1 MNIPEEI
8 NKAVQLHM
16 KGQFDEA
23 GALYKKIL
31 SVQPNNPDALHLLGV
46 VCFQTG
52 DLESS
57 EELINKAIE
66 ENPSNPDFHNN
77 LGNTLRNSG
86 KAAQA
91 ELSYRKALELDSK
104 NSDAHANLAIVLR
117 DLRKPDLAIESC
129 QKAIELNPKIPQP
142 YNTLGNLLCEQ
153 MAWEDAEV
161 VYKKAL
167 EIQPFPEAFNNLGN
181 VLKDLGKLDEAVFS
195 YQNAVSLNP
204 NYAEAFNNLGNV
216 LKLLNQLEEAKEA
229 YDRAVEIWPEFSEAH
244 YNLGILFKES
254 EHWAAAEKEY
264 RLAFELDP
272 SNHSAKHMLSAL
284 SGESVEAAPLEYVEG
299 LFDRFAPTFD
309 EELVNKLSYST
320 PDLLKELI
328 ATGTQG
334 EFKYQNVVDLG
345 CGTGLSGKAIRCLSQ
360 KLMGIDASKKMLAV
374 AGKKNVYDKLWQ
386 GEICEALLASKE
398 TFDLFF
404 AADVFVYIGNLELV
418 FNAVREH
425 ARKEALF
432 VFSTESYSGNEGFDL
447 RVTGRFAHSRN
458 YVKELARKTGFMI
471 EQAQSADIRKDK
483 GKWIKG
489 DLFVLKVKSV

>member
-16 KGQFDEA
+16 KGQFAEA
-23 GALYKKIL
+23 GALYKKVL
-31 SVQPNNPDALHLLGV
+31 SAQPNNPDALHLLGV

-66 ENPSNPDFHNN
+66 ENPTNPDFHNN

-86 KAAQA
+86 KADKA
-91 ELSYRKALELDSK
+91 ELSYRRALELDPK
-104 NSDAHANLAIVLR
+104 NCDAHANLAIVLR
-117 DLRKPDLAIESC
+117 DLRKPDLAIEFC

-229 YDRAVEIWPEFSEAH
+229 YDKAVEIWPEFSEAH

-264 RLAFELDP
+264 RLAAELDP

-284 SGESVEAAPLEYVEG
+284 SGKSVDAAPLEYVEG
-299 LFDRFAPTFD
+299 LFDRFAATFD
-309 EELVNKLSYST
+309 EELINKLSYGT
-320 PDLLKELI
+320 PDLLKDLI
-328 ATGTQG
+328 MKETQD
-334 EFKYQNVVDLG
+334 EFKCQNVVDLG
-345 CGTGLSGKAIRCLSQ
+345 CGTGLSGKAIRGLSQ
-360 KLMGIDASKKMLAV
+360 QLTGIDASKKMLAV
-374 AGKKNVYDKLWQ
+374 AGKKKVYDKLWQ
-386 GEICEALLASKE
+386 GEICEALSTIKE

-404 AADVFVYIGNLELV
+404 AADVFVYIGNLEQV
-418 FNAVREH
+418 FSVVKKH

-432 VFSTESYSGNEGFDL
+432 VFSTESHSEDEDFDL
-447 RVTGRFAHSRN
+447 RVTGRFAHSVD
-458 YVKELARKTGFMI
+458 YVKKVAQKTGFMV
-471 EQAQSADIRKDK
+471 ERVESANIRKDK

-489 DLFVLKVKSV
+489 DLFVLKAKSA